1 MSNQSTSNASKLRK
15 FTHASSGRPP
25 LKDAYPQLH
34 PAIVELATARAGAN
48 FRSRTDVLNACKNL
62 DDLHAGLLKEIIFW
76 AANLCISVLFQEDQT
91 QSKENVMSGQFLLTL
106 ERHKM
111 PFEINTLR
119 NFCFATNQYMKD
131 IASLFGAENMFVL
144 SVDDKAKVPI
154 RVTAANKQSPLIMAR
169 WLWNSFIWSWLCK
182 GYEA

>member
-1 MSNQSTSNASKLRK
+1 MISDAQRQPKRRAEKKKVISEMSNQSTSNASKLRK

-106 ERHKM
+106 ERHKT
-111 PFEINTLR
+111 PFETFVSQR
-119 NFCFATNQYMKD
+119 NSIWK
-131 IASLFGAENMFVL
+131 ILLLFLVQRTCLFYL
-144 SVDDKAKVPI
+144 LTIKRKC
-154 RVTAANKQSPLIMAR
+154 Q
-169 WLWNSFIWSWLCK
+169 
-182 GYEA
+182 